1 MKKKL
6 LLVLCAVLILSVSCA
21 MILTACNKNPGGP
34 AVYTLDPDRDFGL
47 YWYNDEGERM
57 LSEADMPIEFYDPE
71 KPTVVY
77 SHGWKAD
84 LSAEELVTQQSTIDD
99 LGELCGE
106 RDYAAELRAAGYNVG
121 YFDWHLYAGLLEYLD
136 DEIWTIATETP
147 DDDSNY
153 AAAVRVLNGHTFA
166 GEFAREIATV
176 MKNAVNTELHFVGHS
191 FGGQM
196 VLAAAYTLAKMYD
209 EGLVVNPGCV
219 PDRISLADPYIPS
232 EAFGGYTKGRMD
244 IIGESYDEPLAKL
257 TADVIAYLNE
267 KGAFIDLYG
276 AMGGV
281 YNQYESEILA
291 PGLAYLTDVIIANTA
306 YVTLDG
312 LNELG
317 DLTTQHVNARDY
329 VLTNLVD
336 GIAGNITSLPF
347 TVASSAEEGRAYVGK
362 AYTQQGPGFDWAA
375 TSYAEVTD

>member
-21 MILTACNKNPGGP
+21 ALLTACNDKPKEP

-47 YWYNDEGERM
+47 YWYNDEGEKM
-57 LSEADMPIEFYDPE
+57 LSEADMPVEFYDPE

-121 YFDWHLYAGLLEYLD
+121 YFDWHLYSKELFKLQN
-136 DEIWTIATETP
+136 EIWTIDDEMPDA

-153 AAAVRVLNGHTFA
+153 AAAVRALNGHTFA

-219 PDRISLADPYIPS
+219 PDRISLADPYIPTS
-232 EAFGGYTKGRMD
+232 TLNGTTD
-244 IIGESYDEPLAKL
+244 ITGETLNTPVAQM
-257 TADVIAYLNE
+257 TADAIAYLNG
-267 KGAFIDLYG
+267 KGTFIDFYG
-276 AMGGV
+276 AMPFI
-281 YNQYESEILA
+281 YAQYDGNAELA
-291 PGLAYLTDVIIANTA
+291 PLTDVIIANTA

-317 DLTTQHVNARDY
+317 NSSTQHVNARDY

-362 AYTQQGPGFDWAA
+362 AYTQQGPGFDWSA